1 MVCLKA
7 KIQKNQTPP
16 IKPKHAK
23 TTTKKSNLKPQ
34 SLSRK
39 KGLLKTWRIRDA
51 LIGKFYE
58 QRRLQTTSHRFRAC
72 ETKNLN
78 TINQNQ
84 NNPPTKKLKTKE
96 IKNPPAE

>member
-7 KIQKNQTPP
+7 KTQKNQTPP

-39 KGLLKTWRIRDA
+39 KGLLKTWRIRGA
-51 LIGKFYE
+51 LLASFMSMKDFKQPFIGLEHAKLN
-58 QRRLQTTSHRFRAC
+58 QQHLNQT
-72 ETKNLN
+72 LN
-78 TINQNQ
+78 
-84 NNPPTKKLKTKE
+84 
-96 IKNPPAE
+96 IKN